1 MVKQP
6 KRRKTKDNPYVIER
20 INGVNFVSFKDANG
34 VLQIVEVNKDVFEI
48 FNESELR
55 DISQM
60 HEYERHIEHSE
71 IFENNL
77 YKRSIDKAIS
87 VEDEIMKKTAFE
99 DLKNAI
105 NTLPEIQQ
113 RRIKKYYFDDM
124 TFEEIAKEENCTKRA
139 VKFSVDIALE
149 KISKILKK

>member
-6 KRRKTKDNPYVIER
+6 KRRKSKDNPYVIER
-20 INGVNFVSFKDANG
+20 INGVNFVSFKDVNG
-34 VLQIVEVNKDVFEI
+34 VLQIVEVNAEVFEI
-48 FNESELR
+48 FNKSELR

-71 IFENNL
+71 VFENNL
-77 YKRSIDKAIS
+77 YKRSIDKALS
-87 VEDEIMKKTAFE
+87 VEEEVINKTTFE
-99 DLKNAI
+99 NLKNAI
-105 NTLPEIQQ
+105 NNLPEIQR

-139 VKFSVDIALE
+139 VKFSIDIALE